1 MVTVLQPELRKFSIT
16 EYYKLAETGV
26 LAPSERVEL
35 LNGQIIRMAP
45 IGETHRTI
53 VDKLNYIF
61 VDKPRNRYRVS
72 IDQPIRIDNFNEPQP
87 DVVLYK
93 RGIENRHP
101 TPEDIYLV
109 IEVAD
114 TTLDYDSGVKL
125 RAYEKGGIKEYWI
138 IDVGQKTVKI
148 YRLLPQENNYT
159 PEAHTH
165 GVIAP
170 QAFPDVTVEFKDN
183 F

>member
-1 MVTVLQPELRKFSIT
+1 MATVLQPELRKFSIA

-61 VDKPRNRYRVS
+61 VDKPKKRYQVS
-72 IDQPIRIDNFNEPQP
+72 IDQPIRIENFNEPQP

-93 RGIENRHP
+93 RGVENRHP

-114 TTLDYDSGVKL
+114 ITLDYDSGVKL
-125 RAYEKGGIKEYWI
+125 RAYEKGCITEYWI
-138 IDVGQKTVKI
+138 IDVAKKAVTIYKLAAQKRK
-148 YRLLPQENNYT
+148 YT
-159 PEAHTH
+159 PETHTD

-170 QAFPDVTVEFKDN
+170 QAFPDVTVVLEDIF
-183 F
+183 